1 MTTTPTTTKETY
13 TIDAQGKR
21 LGIVATEAA
30 SILLGKHSPAFAKH
44 TVYPV
49 AVTIVNARLMDISE
63 KKRDNEVYKSYSGY
77 PGGQRVET
85 LGHLATR
92 RGYAEALTRTIGG
105 MLPKNKLRSPRLKNL
120 SITE

>member
-1 MTTTPTTTKETY
+1 MQPITKTTY

-30 SILLGKHSPAFAKH
+30 SVLLGKHSADFAKH
-44 TVYPV
+44 IAFPVRVTV
-49 AVTIVNARLMDISE
+49 TNARLLDISE
-63 KKRDNEVYKSYSGY
+63 KKREQTTYKTYSGY
-77 PGGQRVET
+77 PGGQRVEK

-92 RGYAEALTRTIGG
+92 RGYGEALTRTIAG
-105 MLPKNKLRSPRLKNL
+105 MLPKNKLHSIRMKNL